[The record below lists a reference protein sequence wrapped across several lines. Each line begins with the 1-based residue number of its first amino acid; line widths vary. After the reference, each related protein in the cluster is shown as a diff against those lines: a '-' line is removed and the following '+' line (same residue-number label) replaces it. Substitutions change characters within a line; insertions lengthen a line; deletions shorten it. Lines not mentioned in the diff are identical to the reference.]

1 MDSLMPNQRAAARLV
16 AEIGPLARAITDTM
30 YAESP
35 DLMTKYGVVGRERCL
50 EDMHFN
56 LQHLAPAVELG
67 KPSMFAAYVI
77 WLAEML
83 ASRNVGTDDVVRS
96 LELTQKEIEARFP
109 ADEAGTI
116 SEYFRVGLNAI
127 GHGAEAV

>member
-16 AEIGPLARAITDTM
+16 TEVGSLARAITDTM

-35 DLMTKYGVVGRERCL
+35 DLMVKYGPEGRDRCL

-67 KPSMFAAYVI
+67 KPSMFAAYVV
-77 WLAEML
+77 WLQQML

-96 LELTQKEIEARFP
+96 LELTQQEIDARFP
-109 ADEAGTI
+109 PEESSII
-116 SEYFRVGLNAI
+116 SEYLRVGLNAI
-127 GHGAEAV
+127 DRGAEAV